1 MWTNSPVSPET
12 RVLVIWSLVSP
23 STGIPGGKEHKM
35 SLKVVENQ
43 ERHLVGLKYPFL
55 TTAPSFALDHGSQT
69 SVDQITR
76 GGLLN
81 IDW

>member
-1 MWTNSPVSPET
+1 
-12 RVLVIWSLVSP
+12 
-23 STGIPGGKEHKM
+23 M

-43 ERHLVGLKYPFL
+43 ERHLVGLKCPVL

-81 IDW
+81 IDG